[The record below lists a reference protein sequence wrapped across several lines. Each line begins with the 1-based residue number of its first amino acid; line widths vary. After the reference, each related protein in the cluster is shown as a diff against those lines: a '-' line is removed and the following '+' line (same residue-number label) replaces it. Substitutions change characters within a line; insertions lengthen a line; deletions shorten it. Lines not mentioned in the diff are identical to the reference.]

1 MKRGWLESSILLGS
15 AVLVLGTSFAK
26 ADGFVPDW
34 ANLSAIVGHAQ
45 SAVTPTRHSLQSH
58 AILNWEARP
67 TLAPDL
73 EFRTSGWAG
82 GFLKTPA
89 KSVSHLRG
97 EVREASLQYSY
108 SGLETEAGQLFL
120 PWGKADGVNPTDYLT
135 AKDYTLYSPDDLRR
149 KKGAPGAR
157 LKWTPMSGTAPVS
170 FDAVFIARN
179 ARSTLLLPAD
189 RVPSYL
195 TFSPEASSD
204 PDTEVALRTTYSGES
219 WDGSVSLFRGS
230 NHFPQY
236 VLNGTRIEPRYFR
249 RTAVGADFSRSFQ
262 NWIVRGEAA
271 YSMQDSLSKGRTE
284 GDHVDG
290 VIGVERGFEDRYR
303 ILIQGLYRRY
313 TNWENPGQDYLGTS
327 VLDQTANVGLAR
339 LNALLV
345 NYQNRGNPGLT
356 MLFSY
361 HDEADRFRASVNLIG
376 NFIGRD
382 FLIRPEVSH
391 SFFEGHR
398 LTLGADLYGGPR
410 ERPLGAL
417 RDFSTL
423 FAEWKVFL

>member
-1 MKRGWLESSILLGS
+1 MKRSWAYSALSSALVALGPWC
-15 AVLVLGTSFAK
+15 AH
-26 ADGFVPDW
+26 ADGFVPEW

-45 SAVTPTRHSLQSH
+45 SAVTPTRRSLQSH
-58 AILNWEARP
+58 AMLNWDARP

-82 GFLKTPA
+82 GFLKTPS
-89 KSVSHLRG
+89 KSVSHFRG
-97 EVREASLQYSY
+97 EVREASLLYSY
-108 SGLETEAGQLFL
+108 SGLEAEAGQLFL

-157 LKWTPMSGTAPVS
+157 LKWTPQEGTSPIS
-170 FDAVFIARN
+170 LDAVFIARN

-189 RVPSYL
+189 RVPSLL
-195 TFSPEASSD
+195 TLSSESSSRADPEA
-204 PDTEVALRTTYSGES
+204 ALRMTYSGQS
-219 WDGSVSLFRGS
+219 WDASVSMFRGS

-236 VLNGTRIEPRYFR
+236 VLQGTRIEPRYFR
-249 RTAVGADFSRSFQ
+249 RSAVGADFSRSFQ
-262 NWIVRGEAA
+262 DWIVRGEAA
-271 YSMQDSLSKGRTE
+271 YSMQDSLSNGRTE
-284 GDHVDG
+284 GNHIDG

-303 ILIQGLYRRY
+303 ILVQGLYRRY
-313 TNWENPGQDYLGTS
+313 TSWESPGQDYRGTTA
-327 VLDQTANVGLAR
+327 LDQAANVGLAR

-361 HDEADRFRASVNLIG
+361 HDEADRFRASINVIG

-382 FLIRPEVSH
+382 YLIRPELSH
-391 SFFEGHR
+391 SLIEGHR
-398 LTLGADLYGGPR
+398 LTVGADLYGGPQ

-417 RDFSTL
+417 RDFSTV